1 LNAPGDV
8 DFADQVPDDGR
19 PEEQNDYRHGAR

>member
-8 DFADQVPDDGR
+8 DFADDLKNGR

>member
-1 LNAPGDV
+1 V
-8 DFADQVPDDGR
+8 DFADQVAEGGR